1 MCQCGNGFPKW
12 CGQQWPGTGQGEVSN
27 MAVPLP
33 WHCRPLVVVEAVRC
47 HCSTLALIGSTRR
60 PVGISHCSG
69 HAPHWDTVLI
79 PMLLLVGHGPPL
91 GHSPPRIGEGEDAGK
106 QGMRYPLPFEAV
118 QTGQTSLWVS
128 GYSILMAD
136 LANNPA
142 RLHRLKNR
150 LPTCCFTISL
160 SLSLEMLPGSLSTQS
175 VSCSAPSGIWWL
187 WTKVTSPTAGMVQ
200 GQMKG
205 DRSWMLSTLRTC
217 QNVLCWCRVCTGV
230 MRV

>member
-47 HCSTLALIGSTRR
+47 HCSTLGLIGSTRR
-60 PVGISHCSG
+60 PVRISHCSG

-106 QGMRYPLPFEAV
+106 QGMRYPLPFV
-118 QTGQTSLWVS
+118 QKQFKLAKLVS
-128 GYSILMAD
+128 G
-136 LANNPA
+136 
-142 RLHRLKNR
+142 
-150 LPTCCFTISL
+150 SL
-160 SLSLEMLPGSLSTQS
+160 GTPSSWQTWRTTLPGST
-175 VSCSAPSGIWWL
+175 
-187 WTKVTSPTAGMVQ
+187 
-200 GQMKG
+200 
-205 DRSWMLSTLRTC
+205 D
-217 QNVLCWCRVCTGV
+217 
-230 MRV
+230 